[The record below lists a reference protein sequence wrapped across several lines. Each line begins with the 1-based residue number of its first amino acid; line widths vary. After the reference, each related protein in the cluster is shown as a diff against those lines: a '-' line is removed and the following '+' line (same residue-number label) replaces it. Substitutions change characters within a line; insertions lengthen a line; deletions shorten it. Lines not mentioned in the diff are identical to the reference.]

1 MKNEVIEI
9 AINSLQ
15 KTVKESDELFK
26 KNEVSHAYIIGTL
39 EGAINAVVGFL
50 KEQMQNEEALAIIEQ
65 MEQEDFDKRDIGF

>member
-26 KNEVSHAYIIGTL
+26 KNEVST
-39 EGAINAVVGFL
+39 
-50 KEQMQNEEALAIIEQ
+50 
-65 MEQEDFDKRDIGF
+65 